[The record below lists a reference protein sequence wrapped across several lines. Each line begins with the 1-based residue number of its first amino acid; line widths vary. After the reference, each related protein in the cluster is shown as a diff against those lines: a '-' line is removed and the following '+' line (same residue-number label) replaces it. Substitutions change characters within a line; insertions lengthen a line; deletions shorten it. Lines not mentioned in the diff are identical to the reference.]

1 MHTKII
7 LSVKKIYQFIIKLYL
22 GPLVMTFFIALF
34 ILLMQFLWKYIDD
47 FVGKGLEWY
56 IIAQLMFYASATF
69 VPLALPLAILLSS
82 LMTFGNL
89 GEKYELTAIK
99 AAGISLRTIMKPLI
113 IMSIII
119 SVVAFYF
126 SNNVMPYANLKFKTL
141 LYDVQSKKPAVNI
154 QEGMYYDGIDG
165 YIIKVGKKGQD
176 GKTLHDIMI
185 YDHTER
191 IGNSKLTIAKS
202 GKMEVTADNRFLFFT
217 LYDGNNY
224 DEDISTYENMQK
236 RPMIRTSFREEF
248 RRFDL
253 SAFAFSKTNEG
264 LYKTHFQMLNLKQLT
279 ETEDTLKMGLTV
291 KKNEFYNNTLRRF
304 QFFSVKNITAH
315 QPKSDTLGNLKKD
328 FLSNFDS
335 SKKNLILE
343 TAIQSARGVKN
354 EIDYWAIDFKDNE
367 EYIRRYDIEWQRKFT
382 LSIACLIL
390 FFIGAPLGTIIRKG
404 GFGLPVVMSVF
415 FFVIFHIISMIG
427 EKSAREGVLSAF
439 QGMWLSSFFFL
450 PVGIFLTLKA
460 TTDSPLFDSDVWMR
474 FFKKFT
480 RRGSD
485 K

>member
-1 MHTKII
+1 
-7 LSVKKIYQFIIKLYL
+7 VKKIYLFVIKLYL

-113 IMSIII
+113 IMSLFI
-119 SVVAFYF
+119 SGIAFYF

-154 QEGMYYDGIDG
+154 QEGMYYDGIEG
-165 YIIKVGKKGQD
+165 YIIKVGKKDRD
-176 GKTLHDIMI
+176 GKTLHNIMI
-185 YDHTER
+185 YDHTDR

-202 GKMEVTADNRFLFFT
+202 GKMELTSDNRFLFFT

-224 DEDISTYENMQK
+224 DEDLSTYENIQK
-236 RPMIRTSFREEF
+236 RPMVRSSFREEF

-264 LYKTHFQMLNLKQLT
+264 LYKNHFQMLNLKQLT
-279 ETEDTLKMGLTV
+279 ETEDTLKIALKT
-291 KKNEFYNNTLRRF
+291 KKAEFFKNTMNRI
-304 QFFSVKNITAH
+304 QFFTL
-315 QPKSDTLGNLKKD
+315 QYDTLQQSKADTLLALKKD
-328 FLSNFDS
+328 FISNIDVS
-335 SKKNLILE
+335 RKNIILE
-343 TAIQSARGVKN
+343 AALQSARGAKN
-354 EIDYWAIDFKDNE
+354 EIEYWVIDFKDNE
-367 EYIRRYDIEWQRKFT
+367 EYIRRFDIEWQRKFT

-390 FFIGAPLGTIIRKG
+390 FFIGAPLGAIIRKG
-404 GFGLPVVMSVF
+404 GFGLPVVMSVL

-427 EKSAREGVLSAF
+427 EKSAREGVFGAF
-439 QGMWLSSFFFL
+439 EGMWLSSLVFL
-450 PVGIFLTLKA
+450 PIGIILTIKA
-460 TTDSPLFDSDVWMR
+460 TTDSPIFDSDVWMR
-474 FFKKFT
+474 FFKKLT
-480 RRGSD
+480 MRKSLL

>member
-1 MHTKII
+1 
-7 LSVKKIYQFIIKLYL
+7 
-22 GPLVMTFFIALF
+22 MTFFIALF

-119 SVVAFYF
+119 SGIAFYF

-141 LYDVQSKKPAVNI
+141 LFDVQSKKPAVNI

-165 YIIKVGKKGQD
+165 YIIKVGKKDRD
-176 GKTLHDIMI
+176 GKTLHNIMI

-202 GKMEVTADNRFLFFT
+202 GKMELTSDNRFLFFT
-217 LYDGNNY
+217 LYEGNNY
-224 DEDISTYENMQK
+224 NEDLSTYENFLT
-236 RPMIRTSFREEF
+236 RPMIRTSFKEEF

-264 LYKTHFQMLNLKQLT
+264 LYKNHFQMLNLKQLT
-279 ETEDTLKMGLTV
+279 ETEDTLKIGLNA
-291 KKNEFYNNTLRRF
+291 KKTEFYKNTINKF
-304 QFFSVKNITAH
+304 QFMVN
-315 QPKSDTLGNLKKD
+315 QNDTLDKSVLDTLPKLEND
-328 FLSNFDS
+328 FISNIEIQRR
-335 SKKNLILE
+335 NPILE
-343 TAIQSARGVKN
+343 TAIQSARGGKN
-354 EIDYWAIDFKDNE
+354 EIDYWVIDFKDNE

-404 GFGLPVVMSVF
+404 GFGLPVVMSVL

-427 EKSAREGVLSAF
+427 EKSAREGVLDAF
-439 QGMWLSSFFFL
+439 SGMWLSSMVFL
-450 PVGIFLTLKA
+450 PIGIILTFKA
-460 TTDSPLFDSDVWMR
+460 TTDSPLFDSDAWAR
-474 FFKKFT
+474 ILKKLT
-480 RRGSD
+480 WR

>member
-1 MHTKII
+1 M
-7 LSVKKIYQFIIKLYL
+7 KKIYQFIIKLYL

-113 IMSIII
+113 VMSIVI
-119 SVVAFYF
+119 SGIAFYF

-165 YIIKVGKKGQD
+165 YIIKVGKKDRD
-176 GKTLHDIMI
+176 GKTLHNIMI

-191 IGNSKLTIAKS
+191 SGNSKLTIAKS

-217 LYDGNNY
+217 LYEGNNY
-224 DEDISTYENMQK
+224 NEDLSTYENILK
-236 RPMIRTSFREEF
+236 RPMIRTSFKEEF

-264 LYKTHFQMLNLKQLT
+264 LYKNHFQMLNLKQLG
-279 ETEDTLKMGLTV
+279 ETEDTLKMGLKI
-291 KKNEFYNNTLRRF
+291 KKTEFYSNSMKRF
-304 QFFSVKNITAH
+304 QYFSRQYDNITK
-315 QPKSDTLGNLKKD
+315 PKLDTLPRLKNNFVLNID
-328 FLSNFDS
+328 SNRKS
-335 SKKNLILE
+335 LVLE
-343 TAIQSARGVKN
+343 NALQSARGAKN
-354 EIDYWAIDFKDNE
+354 EIDYWTIDFKDSE
-367 EYIRRYDIEWQRKFT
+367 EYIRRFDIEWQRKFT

-427 EKSAREGVLSAF
+427 EKSAREGVLDAF
-439 QGMWLSSFFFL
+439 SGMWLSSLVFL
-450 PVGIFLTLKA
+450 PIGILLTFKA
-460 TTDSPLFDSDVWMR
+460 TTDSPLFDSDVWLR
-474 FFKKFT
+474 FFKKLANKVKI
-480 RRGSD
+480 RN
-485 K
+485 

>member
-1 MHTKII
+1 M
-7 LSVKKIYQFIIKLYL
+7 YL

-99 AAGISLRTIMKPLI
+99 AAGISLRSIMKPLI
-113 IMSIII
+113 VMSILI
-119 SVVAFYF
+119 SGIAFYF

-165 YIIKVGKKGQD
+165 YIIKVGKKDRD
-176 GKTLHDIMI
+176 GKTLHNIMI

-191 IGNSKLTIAKS
+191 SGNSKLTIAKS
-202 GKMEVTADNRFLFFT
+202 GKMELTADNRFLFFT
-217 LYDGNNY
+217 LYEGNNY
-224 DEDISTYENMQK
+224 NEDLSSYENIQK
-236 RPMIRTSFREEF
+236 RPMLRTSFREEF

-264 LYKTHFQMLNLKQLT
+264 LYKNHFQMLNLKQLT
-279 ETEDTLKMGLTV
+279 ETEDTLKIGLNT
-291 KKNEFYNNTLRRF
+291 KKTEFYKNTLSRF
-304 QFFSVKNITAH
+304 QFLSSHDDSIRKS
-315 QPKSDTLGNLKKD
+315 KSDTLKVLKND
-328 FLSNFDS
+328 FLTNFDVQ
-335 SKKNLILE
+335 KKNQIVDI
-343 TAIQSARGVKN
+343 AIQTARGSKN
-354 EIDYWAIDFKDNE
+354 EIDYWVIDFKDNE
-367 EYIRRYDIEWQRKFT
+367 EYIRRFDIEWHRKFT

-404 GFGLPVVMSVF
+404 GFGLPVVMSVL

-427 EKSAREGVLSAF
+427 EKSSREGVLDAF
-439 QGMWLSSFFFL
+439 TGMWLSSLIFL
-450 PVGIFLTLKA
+450 PIGVLLTFKA
-460 TTDSPLFDSDVWMR
+460 TTDSPLFDSDAWIR
-474 FFKKFT
+474 FLKKFT
-480 RRGSD
+480 
-485 K
+485 KKN